1 MSDPKTAIP
10 AHPGKD
16 DPALEAMVREIIG
29 RVADKWTMLILE
41 TLEEHGRVRFT
52 VVGELVGGISQ
63 KMLTK
68 TLRQLEADGLVTR
81 TVHPTIPPKV
91 EYELTETGRSLSAAF
106 CGVWIWAE
114 QNRASIERSRKA
126 YLER

>member
-1 MSDPKTAIP
+1 VSDFRTPVP

-16 DPALEAMVREIIG
+16 DPVLEAMVREIIG

-41 TLEEHGRVRFT
+41 VLEERGRVRFT
-52 VVGELVGGISQ
+52 AVGELVGGISQ

-81 TVHPTIPPKV
+81 TVYPTIPPKV

-106 CGVWIWAE
+106 CGVWIWAQ
-114 QNRASIERSRKA
+114 QNRDSIERSRKA